1 MRTEI
6 KHGNN
11 LHQHEPV
18 YAVDQ
23 DGIFIARTDS
33 RISSEKR
40 FIKLVD
46 QSNAYLGLLEF
57 VAGIAE
63 MPTAHS
69 DALDNLI
76 ECAKLHV
83 KNRVS

>member
-6 KHGNN
+6 KHGKS
-11 LHQHEPV
+11 LDQHEPV

-23 DGIFIARTDS
+23 DGIFIARTTS
-33 RISSEKR
+33 QISCEKR
-40 FIKLVD
+40 FLKLVD
-46 QSNAYLGLLEF
+46 QSNAYLDLLEF

-76 ECAKLHV
+76 ECAKVIV
-83 KNRVS
+83 KNRVN